1 MLNVCHRLLFLFP
14 VLFLLCF
21 SSCSKKASK
30 TSESPDVPGGDPR
43 LTAAPAGD
51 TAGDASQG
59 AVDADREAFLD
70 DFWRWSFGDA
80 GLPEELARKV
90 ADSASQGPD
99 FIMDLLAVLETDPS
113 LYKLVDKTHAL
124 PDGYAPGDLVEL
136 RGGFYRVTREGL
148 MLRKIAVSSLEEMAA
163 AARADGVTLTVGS
176 SYRSQ
181 QYQVE
186 VYNRNVREMGQ
197 EAADRESARPGY
209 SQHQTGLVVDFSPI
223 DDSFADTV
231 AGRWVL
237 ANAGRFGWSI
247 SFPDGYEKATGYRW
261 ESWHYRYVGKEM
273 VYFIDT
279 HFDGVQQYA
288 LQFIEAWIAS
298 SGG

>member
-1 MLNVCHRLLFLFP
+1 VAEIP
-14 VLFLLCF
+14 EV
-21 SSCSKKASK
+21 
-30 TSESPDVPGGDPR
+30 
-43 LTAAPAGD
+43 
-51 TAGDASQG
+51 SQG
-59 AVDADREAFLD
+59 STDADREAFID

-90 ADSASQGPD
+90 ADSAARGPD

-124 PDGYAPGDLVEL
+124 PDGYAPQDLVEL

-148 MLRKIAVSSLEEMAA
+148 MLRKAAASSLEEMAA
-163 AARADGVTLTVGS
+163 AARADGITLTVGS

-197 EAADRESARPGY
+197 EAADRESAKPGY

-223 DDSFADTV
+223 DDAFADTA
-231 AGRWVL
+231 AGRWVP

-247 SFPDGYEKATGYRW
+247 SFPEGYEKATGYRW
-261 ESWHYRYVGKEM
+261 ESWHYRYVGKEL

-279 HFDGVQQYA
+279 HFGGIQQYA

>member
-1 MLNVCHRLLFLFP
+1 MLNVCHRAFFLFPLLFL
-14 VLFLLCF
+14 VCF
-21 SSCSKKASK
+21 SSCSKKVSK
-30 TSESPDVPGGDPR
+30 MPESPDVFDGAASSVSGDVS
-43 LTAAPAGD
+43 GD
-51 TAGDASQG
+51 TQG
-59 AVDADREAFLD
+59 AADADREAFLD

-90 ADSASQGPD
+90 ADSAAQGPD

-113 LYKLVDKTHAL
+113 FYKLVDKNHAL
-124 PDGYAPGDLVEL
+124 PDGYVPSDLVQL
-136 RGGFYRVTREGL
+136 AGGSFRITRGDL
-148 MLRKIAVSSLEEMAA
+148 MLRKAAAASLEEMAA

-223 DDSFADTV
+223 DDSFADTA

-237 ANAGRFGWSI
+237 TNAGRFGWSI
-247 SFPDGYEKATGYRW
+247 SFPEGYEKATGYRW
-261 ESWHYRYVGKEM
+261 ESWHYRYVGKELA
-273 VYFIDT
+273 YFIDT
-279 HFDGVQQYA
+279 HFGGVQQYA

>member
-1 MLNVCHRLLFLFP
+1 MLNIFKKTLLLFF
-14 VLFLLCF
+14 VLLYF
-21 SSCSKKASK
+21 SSCSKRASK
-30 TSESPDVPGGDPR
+30 ISESPDVPGG
-43 LTAAPAGD
+43 AATSVSNDAP
-51 TAGDASQG
+51 GDASVG
-59 AVDADREAFLD
+59 AADADREAFIE

-80 GLPEELARKV
+80 GLPEELSRKV
-90 ADSASQGPD
+90 ADSAAQGPD
-99 FIMDLLAVLETDPS
+99 FIMDLLAVLETDSS

-124 PDGYAPGDLVEL
+124 SNGYAPSDLVEL
-136 RGGFYRVTREGL
+136 TGGSYRITRRDL
-148 MLRKIAVSSLEEMAA
+148 MLRKAAASSLEEMAA
-163 AARADGVTLTVGS
+163 AAKADGVTLTVGS

-197 EAADRESARPGY
+197 EAADRESAKPGY

-223 DDSFADTV
+223 DDSFADTA
-231 AGRWVL
+231 AGKWVL
-237 ANAGRFGWSI
+237 AHAGRFGWSI

-261 ESWHYRYVGKEM
+261 ESWHYRYVGKEL

-279 HFDGVQQYA
+279 HFGGIQQYA

-298 SGG
+298 SGE

>member
-1 MLNVCHRLLFLFP
+1 MLNICRKVIFLIP
-14 VLFLLCF
+14 VLLLCF
-21 SSCSKKASK
+21 SSCSKKAPES
-30 TSESPDVPGGDPR
+30 SENFTDSSVTT
-43 LTAAPAGD
+43 TAA
-51 TAGDASQG
+51 
-59 AVDADREAFLD
+59 DADREAFID

-90 ADSASQGPD
+90 ADSAAKGPD
-99 FIMDLLAVLETDPS
+99 FIMDLLTVLETDPS

-124 PDGYAPGDLVEL
+124 PDGHVPQDLVEL
-136 RGGFYRVTREGL
+136 SGGSYRTTRNDL
-148 MLRKIAVSSLEEMAA
+148 MLRKIAASSLEEMAA
-163 AARADGVTLTVGS
+163 AAKAEGVTLTVGS

-209 SQHQTGLVVDFSPI
+209 SQHQTGLVADFSPI
-223 DDSFADTV
+223 DDSFANTA
-231 AGRWVL
+231 AGQWVL

-247 SFPDGYEKATGYRW
+247 SFPEGYEKATGYRW
-261 ESWHYRYVGKEM
+261 ESWHYRYVGREL

-279 HFDGVQQYA
+279 YFGGIQQYA
-288 LQFIEAWIAS
+288 LQFIESWITS